1 MLMKILKS
9 TKKCFSDLNAK
20 SLYSQSSLFKDG
32 IMALT
37 KSFHKRPFG
46 ASILK
51 GICVG
56 EGDI

>member
-1 MLMKILKS
+1 MKILKS
-9 TKKCFSDLNAK
+9 TKKRSSDLNAK

-32 IMALT
+32 IMSLT

-46 ASILK
+46 ASTLK

-56 EGDI
+56 EEDI

>member
-1 MLMKILKS
+1 MKILKS

-32 IMALT
+32 IMSLT
-37 KSFHKRPFG
+37 KSFHERPFG

-51 GICVG
+51 GICVR